1 MSRFTPYVGKL
12 PLVPTQEERGEK
24 RVRKSLRRIRGD
36 ADLVA
41 FIKGTYGWELIPGN
55 IRDEG
60 DQEWVVPVDDYEAP
74 FPADG
79 IPDTPPTL
87 FGCPIAIGYKH
98 WGCLNEVPNVI
109 LDVGIDADTGV
120 DLDGDPEEL
129 ATKLKTVVETHADMP
144 TDDPEVLIE
153 RASEVLDGED
163 SEALTDGGED
173 IGDGEID
180 CVASD
185 DNQDSETSDAATDT
199 VLGFD
204 FSDSDADEDG
214 DDDPVGNEV
223 SDADDDDPLEAAEE
237 LDNVEDGPTL
247 RERLPSPIVWTRAWL
262 GRRRDEWRRYQ
273 ARKGWRWLTGNADTL
288 ILQQDGDAEIY
299 TDRADYSQPSDDE
312 AKWSGYITR
321 SNEDRY
327 DGRGAGGSPERI
339 RGLGVNLG
347 LAYAPVAKLISPVS
361 CRLGRNTHALRLA
374 DGTGVGRR
382 NDVQIEERAC
392 VWPADILLNGGEH
405 VTQEGIERAIEQTR
419 AKANPPGSELVDTA
433 MKLGALILALILGA
447 TIGDPSLLFE
457 SVQRMLWLG
466 VGYGV

>member
-60 DQEWVVPVDDYEAP
+60 DQEWVVPVDGAEAP

-120 DLDGDPEEL
+120 NLDGDPEEL
-129 ATKLKTVVETHADMP
+129 ATKLEAVVETHADAP
-144 TDDPEVLIE
+144 TGPEALLEDASDVLETDD
-153 RASEVLDGED
+153 SEL
-163 SEALTDGGED
+163 ATDGGED
-173 IGDGEID
+173 IGDGED
-180 CVASD
+180 
-185 DNQDSETSDAATDT
+185 
-199 VLGFD
+199 G
-204 FSDSDADEDG
+204 G
-214 DDDPVGNEV
+214 DDSADDVDWGEV

-419 AKANPPGSELVDTA
+419 AKANPPGGELVDTA